1 MKSRCAFEWTL
12 EVDWRW
18 ASLWGVEGAEETWS
32 LGDLMLAVGR
42 YDIYR
47 ARTIKLKEGR
57 RMDRRAAESHHK
69 GAAGDLSPART

>member
-18 ASLWGVEGAEETWS
+18 ASLWGVEVAEETWS
-32 LGDLMLAVGR
+32 LGDLVLAVR
-42 YDIYR
+42 RNDIYR
-47 ARTIKLKEGR
+47 ARTIELKEGR

-69 GAAGDLSPART
+69 GAAGDLSPALT